1 MDFQGKRSKLYSEF
15 SEIREGKIPEQM
27 KREFWSFI
35 EQIIISLYNDE
46 NSYFGQFLIQV
57 KREIRLDIKWPLATK
72 PDVSGFIMYFNPL
85 LILDLDLSEIQ
96 ALLKH
101 EVYHIMM
108 NHYERELSLKN
119 KFSKEAISTAIDIAI
134 NQYIKNLPTYC
145 KRLNTV
151 NLQYNLELNGDM
163 PMEKYVEEIQKVINH
178 RKKYAISKDDS
189 SNKDSLID
197 QEHAHDVWSEANV
210 SADTLDQITKK
221 TAINAYKGKAPK
233 DIEKVILLMKEKPEI
248 EWYEVL
254 RNLLPSVKSGYR
266 KTITRKDRRMPD
278 RLDLRGKLPNS
289 VPKILIAM
297 DISASMSDKEIENII
312 VEVLGI
318 VKNKNTEIKVI
329 ECDNEIRK
337 VYDLKGVKDIKPRSK
352 KNGSTKFSPVFKY
365 IKDNNLRNHILI
377 YFTDGVGEKQLEVKP
392 INYKT
397 LWVLTGEESL
407 SLEKPYGMVKRLTRE
422 KKESY
427 GATYGLQELRESIWE
442 LRETIHD

>member
-1 MDFQGKRSKLYSEF
+1 MDFQGKRRLLYNEF
-15 SEIREGKIPEQM
+15 LEIKEEKIPEQL
-27 KREFWSFI
+27 KRAFWSLV

-46 NSYFGQFLIQV
+46 NSYFGQFLIQI

-72 PDVSGFIMYFNPL
+72 PSVGGFIMYFNPI
-85 LILDLDLSEIQ
+85 LILELDLNEIQ

-108 NHYERELSLKN
+108 SHYERELSLKN
-119 KFSKEAISTAIDIAI
+119 KYSKEAISIAMDIAI
-134 NQYIKNLPTYC
+134 NQYIKNLPPYC

-151 NLQYNLELNGDM
+151 NLEYSLELDGDM
-163 PMEKYVEEIQKVINH
+163 AMEKYAEEIQKVINY
-178 RKKYAISKDDS
+178 RKKYYVSKDGSNDES
-189 SNKDSLID
+189 SIID
-197 QEHAHDVWSEANV
+197 QEEAHDVWSESNI
-210 SADTLDQITKK
+210 SMDTLNQITKK

-248 EWYEVL
+248 EWNEVL
-254 RNLLPSVKSGYR
+254 RNLLPSAKSGYR

-289 VPKILIAM
+289 IPKILVAI
-297 DISASMSDKEIENII
+297 DISASMSDKEVENII
-312 VEVLGI
+312 VEILGI

-377 YFTDGVGEKQLEVKP
+377 YFTDGVGEKELEVKP

-397 LWVLTGEESL
+397 LWVLTGEDEL
-407 SLEKPYGMVKRLTRE
+407 SLDKPYGMIKRLQR
-422 KKESY
+422 KKAESY
-427 GATYGLQELRESIWE
+427 GKTYGLQALRESVWELRESI
-442 LRETIHD
+442 HD